1 MKNSNFKKNL
11 KAISM
16 WFALF
21 AIWVIFSK
29 LTSGAFLQPRN
40 LSNLFRQMS
49 VTGILASGMVFILVL
64 RQVDLSVGSMAAF
77 LGACL
82 AVFHTQKEWGAGA
95 SLAATLGIGLVLGS
109 IQGFLTSYQRIP
121 AFIVT
126 LGGMLIFR
134 GGAMWMTQNMTI
146 SLPDDWLLAF
156 GNSYLSKTQGWIL
169 TGIAIATVVGISF
182 RAGKDRKIFRDIGVL
197 CGISGFAF
205 VFQSYEGIPL
215 PVFLMLVLMT
225 LLTLVADGTVIGRQW
240 YAMGGNPEAAFL
252 SGVPSKRN
260 LMFGFSLVGFLAALS
275 ALVLSARV
283 GSASPDAGQLLELDA
298 IAACVIGGTSLR
310 GGKGTVFGALL
321 GALVMESLNNG
332 MSLANIEPFWQ
343 FIIKGSVLVAAV
355 WVDMLSQAGERT
367 SGH

>member
-1 MKNSNFKKNL
+1 MKSRLRAF
-11 KAISM
+11 SM

-29 LTSGAFLQPRN
+29 LTDGAFLQPRN

-49 VTGILASGMVFILVL
+49 VTGILASGMVFILIL
-64 RQVDLSVGSMAAF
+64 RQVDLSVGSMVAF
-77 LGACL
+77 LGTIL
-82 AVFHTQKEWGAGA
+82 AVFHTEKGWSAEA
-95 SLAATLGIGLVLGS
+95 SLALTIVVGILLGS
-109 IQGFLTSYQRIP
+109 AQGFLASYQRIP

-134 GGAMWMTQNMTI
+134 GAAMWMTKNMTI

-156 GNSYLSKTQGWIL
+156 GNSYLSKGQGWFL
-169 TGIAIATVVGISF
+169 GALAISVMGYFSLRSGA
-182 RAGKDRKIFRDIGVL
+182 DRKLARDLVMTCGVIGFL
-197 CGISGFAF
+197 W

-215 PVFLMLVLMT
+215 PVFVMVAFMT
-225 LLTLVADGTVIGRQW
+225 ILTIVADGTVIGRQW
-240 YAMGGNPEAAFL
+240 YAMGGNPQAAYL

-260 LMFGFSLVGFLAALS
+260 MLLGFSLLGFLASIS
-275 ALVLSARV
+275 ALVLTARV
-283 GSASPDAGQLLELDA
+283 GSASPDGGQLLELDA

-343 FIIKGSVLVAAV
+343 YIIKGSVLVAAV
-355 WVDMLSQAGERT
+355 WVDMLSQSSETERH
-367 SGH
+367 S

>member
-1 MKNSNFKKNL
+1 MKSHL
-11 KAISM
+11 KAVSM
-16 WFALF
+16 WFALLM
-21 AIWVIFSK
+21 IWVIFSK
-29 LTSGAFLQPRN
+29 LTNGAFLQPRN

-64 RQVDLSVGSMAAF
+64 RQVDLSVGSMVGF
-77 LGACL
+77 LGTVL
-82 AVFHTQKEWGAGA
+82 AVFHTVKGWGAGS
-95 SLAATLGIGLVLGS
+95 SLALTVLIGVLLGS
-109 IQGFLTSYQRIP
+109 AQGFLASYQRIP

-134 GGAMWMTQNMTI
+134 GAAMWMTDNVTI
-146 SLPDDWLLAF
+146 SLPDNWLLAF
-156 GNSYLSKTQGWIL
+156 GNNYLSKMQGWL
-169 TGIAIATVVGISF
+169 VGGIAVLIIGFLSA
-182 RAGKDRKIFRDIGVL
+182 RAGSERRPLRDIAMIFGV
-197 CGISGFAF
+197 GGFLW

-215 PVFLMLVLMT
+215 PVFVMILLMAI
-225 LLTLVADGTVIGRQW
+225 LTVVADGTVLGRQW
-240 YAMGGNPEAAFL
+240 YAMGGNPQAAYL

-260 LMFGFSLVGFLAALS
+260 MLLSFSLIGFLAAIS
-275 ALVLSARV
+275 ALVLTARV

-343 FIIKGSVLVAAV
+343 YIIKGSVLVAAV
-355 WVDMLSQAGERT
+355 WIDMLSQGNERET
-367 SGH
+367 HA

>member
-1 MKNSNFKKNL
+1 MKAHL

-21 AIWVIFSK
+21 VIWVIFSK
-29 LTSGAFLQPRN
+29 LTNGAFLQARN

-49 VTGILASGMVFILVL
+49 VTGILASGMVFILIL

-82 AVFHTQKEWGAGA
+82 AVFHAQKGWGAGA
-95 SLAATLGIGLVLGS
+95 SLLATIAIGCVLGS
-109 IQGFLTSYQRIP
+109 AQGFLASYQRIP
-121 AFIVT
+121 AFIAT

-134 GGAMWMTQNMTI
+134 GAAMWMTDNMTI
-146 SLPDDWLLAF
+146 SMPDDWLLTF
-156 GNSYLSKTQGWIL
+156 GNAYLSKFQGFIL
-169 TGIAIATVVGISF
+169 GAVAISAIVFFSV
-182 RAGKDRKIFRDIGVL
+182 RAGSERKILRDVATIFGIG
-197 CGISGFAF
+197 GFLA

-215 PVFLMLVLMT
+215 PVFVMVAIMT
-225 LLTLVADGTVIGRQW
+225 LLTIVGEGTVLGRQW

-252 SGVPSKRN
+252 SGVPTKRN
-260 LMFGFSLVGFLAALS
+260 MLLSFSLIGILAAIS
-275 ALVLSARV
+275 ATVLTARV

-343 FIIKGSVLVAAV
+343 YIIKGSVLVAAV
-355 WVDMLSQAGERT
+355 WVDMLSQSGERANA
-367 SGH
+367 